1 MFFDQP
7 AIAKDRR
14 DRAHG
19 HRETAGAGG
28 LLAESVMLKRNTFVA
43 NAAFIAANPQG
54 GNDIVGVL
62 QGCDRVGGGTKLN
75 IRANGIKYIAGNFAK
90 YRQIISRVIEKND
103 FC

>member
-1 MFFDQP
+1 M
-7 AIAKDRR
+7 AIA
-14 DRAHG
+14 
-19 HRETAGAGG
+19 ETAGAGG

-75 IRANGIKYIAGNFAK
+75 IRANGIKYTSGQF
-90 YRQIISRVIEKND
+90 RQISPDYQQSYREKRLPVKPMR
-103 FC
+103 

>member
-1 MFFDQP
+1 
-7 AIAKDRR
+7 
-14 DRAHG
+14 
-19 HRETAGAGG
+19 
-28 LLAESVMLKRNTFVA
+28 MLKRNTFVA

-90 YRQIISRVIEKND
+90 YRQIISRVIEKGDAANLLI
-103 FC
+103 

>member
-7 AIAKDRR
+7 AIARI
-14 DRAHG
+14 
-19 HRETAGAGG
+19 AGIQRMAI
-28 LLAESVMLKRNTFVA
+28 AKPPAPVVSWPSVMLKRNTFVA

-62 QGCDRVGGGTKLN
+62 QRCDRVGGGTKLN

>member
-14 DRAHG
+14 DRTHG

-28 LLAESVMLKRNTFVA
+28 LLAEGVMLKRNAFVA
-43 NAAFIAANPQG
+43 NTAFVTANPQG
-54 GNDIVGVL
+54 GNDIVGIL
-62 QGCDRVGGGTKLN
+62 QRCDRVGSGTKLN
-75 IRANGIKYIAGNFAK
+75 IRANSIKYIAGNFAK
-90 YRQIISRVIEKND
+90 YRQIISRVIEKNH